1 MAIKRTKN
9 HFGARATFDTGN
21 GSAYYYRLARLE
33 EMGVTKIERLPF
45 TIRVLLEAVLREANG
60 FEITD
65 DDVTN
70 LAQWNAKQPAQRE
83 VPFKP
88 ARVILQ
94 DFTGVACLV
103 DLAAM
108 RDAMNHLGGDLKKI
122 QPQIPVDLVIDHSV
136 QVDAFG
142 THGRWSA
149 TTSAT
154 NSCTG
159 ARRPSRTSES
169 YRPQSALSIK

>member
-9 HFGARATFDTGN
+9 RFGARATFDTGN

-33 EMGVTKIERLPF
+33 EMGITTIARLPF
-45 TIRVLLEAVLREANG
+45 TIRVLLEAVLRECNG

-65 DDVTN
+65 DDVNT
-70 LAQWNAKQPAQRE
+70 LGQWNAKQPAQRE

-103 DLAAM
+103 DLAVM
-108 RDAMNHLGGDLKKI
+108 RDAMKDLGGEPERINPL
-122 QPQIPVDLVIDHSV
+122 IPVDLVIDHSV

-142 THGRWSA
+142 TA
-149 TTSAT
+149 D
-154 NSCTG
+154 
-159 ARRPSRTSES
+159 
-169 YRPQSALSIK
+169 ALRINASMEM

>member
-1 MAIKRTKN
+1 MNVA
-9 HFGARATFDTGN
+9 
-21 GSAYYYRLARLE
+21 
-33 EMGVTKIERLPF
+33 KIDRMPF

-70 LAQWNAKQPAQRE
+70 MAQWNAKAPAQRE

-103 DLAAM
+103 DLAVM
-108 RDAMNHLGGDLKKI
+108 RDPMKDLGGDPERITPL
-122 QPQIPVDLVIDHSV
+122 IPVHPVLDH
-136 QVDAFG
+136 
-142 THGRWSA
+142 
-149 TTSAT
+149 
-154 NSCTG
+154 
-159 ARRPSRTSES
+159 
-169 YRPQSALSIK
+169 

>member
-1 MAIKRTKN
+1 MSIKRTKTR
-9 HFGARATFDTGN
+9 FGARATFDTGR
-21 GSAYYYRLARLE
+21 GTAYYYRLARLE
-33 EMGVTKIERLPF
+33 EMGVTKSSRLPF
-45 TIRVLLEAVLREANG
+45 TIRVLLESVLREANG

-108 RDAMNHLGGDLKKI
+108 RDAMHGLDGDVAKI
-122 QPQIPVDLVIDHSV
+122 QPLYPGDLGLRHS
-136 QVDAFG
+136 A
-142 THGRWSA
+142 
-149 TTSAT
+149 
-154 NSCTG
+154 
-159 ARRPSRTSES
+159 
-169 YRPQSALSIK
+169 

>member
-1 MAIKRTKN
+1 
-9 HFGARATFDTGN
+9 
-21 GSAYYYRLARLE
+21 
-33 EMGVTKIERLPF
+33 
-45 TIRVLLEAVLREANG
+45 REANG

-70 LAQWNAKQPAQRE
+70 LAQWNAKAPIQRE

-108 RDAMNHLGGDLKKI
+108 RDAMDKLGGDLKLI
-122 QPQIPVDLVIDHSV
+122 QPLIPVDLVIDHSV
-136 QVDAFG
+136 QVDQFG
-142 THGRWSA
+142 TADALRANASIEMDRNRERYEFMRWGQNA
-149 TTSAT
+149 FE
-154 NSCTG
+154 N
-159 ARRPSRTSES
+159 
-169 YRPQSALSIK
+169 

>member
-9 HFGARATFDTGN
+9 SFGARATFDTGN

-33 EMGVTKIERLPF
+33 EMGVTKIERWPF
-45 TIRVLLEAVLREANG
+45 SIRVLLEAVLREANG

-70 LAQWNAKQPAQRE
+70 LAQWNAKQPTQRE

-108 RDAMNHLGGDLKKI
+108 RDAMNNLGGEPTRINPL
-122 QPQIPVDLVIDHSV
+122 IPVDLVIDHSV
-136 QVDAFG
+136 
-142 THGRWSA
+142 
-149 TTSAT
+149 
-154 NSCTG
+154 
-159 ARRPSRTSES
+159 
-169 YRPQSALSIK
+169 